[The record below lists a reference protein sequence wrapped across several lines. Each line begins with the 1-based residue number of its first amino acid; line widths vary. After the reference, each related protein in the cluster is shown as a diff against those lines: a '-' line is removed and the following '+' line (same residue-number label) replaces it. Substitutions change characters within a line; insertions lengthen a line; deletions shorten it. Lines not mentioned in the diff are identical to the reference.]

1 MLRRGTASA
10 ALLFF
15 MIKLSNF
22 KIICSCTKNCVPLRS
37 QIFEAMKKTILLMAM
52 VAVLFACKSKDEP
65 QAKQQVTFKVTA
77 FEQTTEPMNSPR
89 RAPQATILDDEGG
102 VALTDLY
109 VFDGTTQLAHQVY
122 ADDNAA
128 FGTVTLDLTHGNHNL
143 SFVATRSSG
152 LSYSAGVLSA
162 TSLRSTFGKT
172 LALNVSGST
181 PAQNLTLDRI
191 SGLLSITINDEFPA
205 TANQIEFVMAT
216 RYTSLNV
223 ATLCGTN
230 GDEWSQKVSCTGK
243 VGQTGVQYSFTFL
256 APSLTDEYTSDLTIN
271 IYNSL
276 DAVIYS
282 VTIEDVRLAANTKT
296 MLSGNLFTSPS
307 ASVSV
312 NTSWNSNIV
321 GTW

>member
-1 MLRRGTASA
+1 
-10 ALLFF
+10 
-15 MIKLSNF
+15 
-22 KIICSCTKNCVPLRS
+22 
-37 QIFEAMKKTILLMAM
+37 
-52 VAVLFACKSKDEP
+52 
-65 QAKQQVTFKVTA
+65 
-77 FEQTTEPMNSPR
+77 MNSPR
-89 RAPQATILDDEGG
+89 KAPQATILDDEGG
-102 VALTDLY
+102 LALTDLY
-109 VFDGTTQLAHQVY
+109 VFDGTTQLAHQTN
-122 ADDNAA
+122 DDPS
-128 FGTVTLDLTHGNHNL
+128 FGTVTLDLSHGNHNL

-152 LSYSAGVLSA
+152 LAYSAGVLSA

-172 LALNVSGST
+172 LALNVSAST

-191 SGLLSITINDEFPA
+191 SGLLYITINDEFPA
-205 TANQIEFVMAT
+205 TANQIEFIMAT

-223 ATLCGTN
+223 ATLCGAN
-230 GDEWSQKVSCTGK
+230 GAEWSQKVSCTGK
-243 VGQTGVQYSFTFL
+243 VGQSGVQYSFNFL

-307 ASVSV
+307 ASISV
-312 NTSWNSNIV
+312 NHTWNTNIV

>member
-1 MLRRGTASA
+1 MKKYLFFSA
-10 ALLFF
+10 IVALLFV
-15 MIKLSNF
+15 
-22 KIICSCTKNCVPLRS
+22 SCKGKN
-37 QIFEAMKKTILLMAM
+37 
-52 VAVLFACKSKDEP
+52 EP
-65 QAKQQVTFKVTA
+65 VQVQQVTFRVSA
-77 FEQTTEPMNSPR
+77 FEQTTEPMGSPR
-89 RAPQATILDDEGG
+89 KAPQATILDDEGG
-102 VALTDLY
+102 VVLTDLY

-143 SFVATRSSG
+143 SFVATRSAG

-216 RYTSLNV
+216 RYTSINV

-243 VGQTGVQYSFTFL
+243 VGQSGVQYSFNFL

-312 NTSWNSNIV
+312 SHTWNTNIV